1 MKRGFTL
8 LEIILAVT
16 VLALVGTMIYGG
28 FSQTALNKARVEKD
42 VDHSRIVHMAL
53 ERMARELTMAFVSTH
68 VNPSPRPSRRGNG
81 LHRKDH
87 GKDDRIDF
95 TSFSHRRL
103 YRDAPESDQNEISYF
118 VTEHPD
124 EPGVQVLA
132 RREQNRIDENPRRG
146 GKSQILVENVEEFN
160 LEYFDPLL
168 TDWVQTWDTEDV
180 LAQPNRLPT
189 QVRIRLT
196 VEDPRGRGQTQ
207 SIWHARHDS
216 AHLRPQP
223 RELQPMNRAITGP
236 HRKRSEEGVALIMAI
251 TTVAILAVMLADMHE
266 TTGTAFAVST
276 SQRDALQ
283 AEYMA
288 KSATNL
294 TRLLIA
300 KEPEVRR
307 FVDPLY
313 RGATGRPPRNCRSG
327 TSSTSSCRRSA
338 RPRISATP

>member
-8 LEIILAVT
+8 LEIMLAVS

-28 FSQTALNKARVEKD
+28 FSQTALNKARVEED

-53 ERMARELTMAFVSTH
+53 ARMTRELTMAFVSTH
-68 VNPSPRPSRRGNG
+68 VNPSLDLRVVDTAFVGSDN
-81 LHRKDH
+81 

-103 YRDAPESDQNEISYF
+103 YRNARESDQNEISYF

-124 EPGVQVLA
+124 DPGVQVLA
-132 RREQNRIDENPRRG
+132 RREQNRIDDNPRRG

-196 VEDPRGRGQTQ
+196 VADPRRRGQTQ
-207 SIWHARHDS
+207 AFGTRVTIPLTYALNHANYN
-216 AHLRPQP
+216 P
-223 RELQPMNRAITGP
+223 
-236 HRKRSEEGVALIMAI
+236 
-251 TTVAILAVMLADMHE
+251 
-266 TTGTAFAVST
+266 
-276 SQRDALQ
+276 
-283 AEYMA
+283 
-288 KSATNL
+288 
-294 TRLLIA
+294 
-300 KEPEVRR
+300 
-307 FVDPLY
+307 
-313 RGATGRPPRNCRSG
+313 
-327 TSSTSSCRRSA
+327 
-338 RPRISATP
+338 